1 MCQGSCKSATCK
13 NTCSPAEAQLRR
25 ALSDIEALA
34 RQHMAPVAAPGVN
47 AAPAVSQAVNP
58 VLAVIASRAA
68 EGLQAPASATV
79 VRMRIRPD
87 DGPIPGARITQR
99 MKDICGCKGVYDCD
113 CVSVQNQATR
123 ELWSEHNQ
131 RQREQQAA

>member
-1 MCQGSCKSATCK
+1 MCQGSCKAEACK

-34 RQHMAPVAAPGVN
+34 RQHMAPAAAPAVN
-47 AAPAVSQAVNP
+47 ATPAVSQAVNP

-68 EGLQAPASATV
+68 EGLQAVPSAQV
-79 VRMRIRPD
+79 VRMRLRPD
-87 DGPIPGARITQR
+87 DGPIKGASITQR
-99 MKDICGCKGVYDCD
+99 MKDICGCKGVYNCD
-113 CVSVQNQATR
+113 CISVQNQATR